1 MTEHLSLEH
10 LTPFAARYHLARHVR
25 ARRRAENERL
35 LDLIEAEANAMAA
48 RKVELQQNFH
58 ELCELIKKQSERF
71 SITPELEES
80 LDGLIK
86 SLSTH
91 SCRDCAAKPKCR
103 HGEETYLFVKDGGN
117 CIAPLKD
124 LFKVLCDWVD
134 GLWQDLPRSADL
146 HSLPV
151 VFATTGR
158 SFNHDQP
165 IIQKFHVSGYARS
178 LRDAK
183 GYYTKVGLE
192 VRERSFGWRQ
202 YSLLP
207 YLLLHEILCHAFQ
220 SLDNPPIRPDADPS
234 DAWSEGWMDTL
245 AYKLALEWLNKHD
258 KTAFMRPGEYRD
270 AERQIIDLHNARYS
284 DEPCPAGIL
293 KPADGRKAFYA
304 VLDSYSEQIQQLRPT
319 RHPLTRFSLRLNAM
333 TMPMERRVGSL
344 VKLHHLADNDPA
356 ALHKM
361 IGEFNAAVDDGAA
374 IERLEG
380 AAP

>member
-1 MTEHLSLEH
+1 M
-10 LTPFAARYHLARHVR
+10 
-25 ARRRAENERL
+25 
-35 LDLIEAEANAMAA
+35 
-48 RKVELQQNFH
+48 
-58 ELCELIKKQSERF
+58 
-71 SITPELEES
+71 
-80 LDGLIK
+80 
-86 SLSTH
+86 
-91 SCRDCAAKPKCR
+91 
-103 HGEETYLFVKDGGN
+103 
-117 CIAPLKD
+117 
-124 LFKVLCDWVD
+124 D

-258 KTAFMRPGEYRD
+258 KTAFIRPGEYRD

-284 DEPCPAGIL
+284 DEPCPAGSL
-293 KPADGRKAFYA
+293 PHSRGG
-304 VLDSYSEQIQQLRPT
+304 SGRPT
-319 RHPLTRFSLRLNAM
+319 GG
-333 TMPMERRVGSL
+333 RVPSSPRGT
-344 VKLHHLADNDPA
+344 AY
-356 ALHKM
+356 ALH
-361 IGEFNAAVDDGAA
+361 GGCRE
-374 IERLEG
+374 
-380 AAP
+380 AAPGAGCYGRSASTSGQRRIRCT